1 MKQLLPILVVCAGLA
16 PALMWAGG
24 AAESAAAGG
33 ARGAY
38 LAGRGVI
45 IPPAEVHID
54 SYIAAVDYHYPLPE
68 SHLGVYMYSG
78 QRQLSMQGQEEIF
91 QIGIQ
96 GAKDRF
102 EELTPMNLAFVIDHS
117 GSMAD
122 RDKLK
127 WVQDAFDIFIEQV
140 RPKDYVSLV
149 IFDSTAK
156 VVFPATRM
164 SSRETRER
172 FRSAVRSIRPAGAT
186 NIRAGLELGCLEVMK
201 NLNRE
206 YTNRV
211 MLLSDGQDTCGNSHR
226 DILGV
231 ARGFSEQGVS
241 ISTIGVGE
249 SFDLKLMVDL
259 GKVGQGSSRFI
270 SSREEMQK
278 IFGTELDRMLVAV
291 ARELEMTLEFL
302 VDVEVLDTWGYEN
315 RRSGNTVRYYLPAL
329 HHGDYETILA
339 QVRIHPQRFSGVMD
353 VARFT
358 VRYRDAYGNPYESG
372 PHVLQASFV
381 EGPPPVAGFSDG
393 MVLHS
398 GSMLRFA
405 QNLKA
410 IGELY
415 YSDKKA
421 ENLNVALDLTVGTR
435 NELANA
441 RMRLDDRGFDEA
453 IAILDKYV
461 GTLGRELQLA
471 ENELQRF
478 QQDFEILPPSPQR
491 SIEDHFAALC
501 REIALDLRLKR
512 RGLVAVAGFAPQ
524 GAVPLGLSAALSDQV
539 VAELVQVRT
548 IRLVQTDLVALAVR
562 GQGWSAS
569 DLADKLN
576 ALEVGR
582 VLGANYILT
591 GTVMEMTGSYV
602 VFSRLL
608 NVGSGEVESA
618 AQVIVAKN

>member
-1 MKQLLPILVVCAGLA
+1 
-16 PALMWAGG
+16 
-24 AAESAAAGG
+24 
-33 ARGAY
+33 
-38 LAGRGVI
+38 
-45 IPPAEVHID
+45 
-54 SYIAAVDYHYPLPE
+54 
-68 SHLGVYMYSG
+68 
-78 QRQLSMQGQEEIF
+78 
-91 QIGIQ
+91 
-96 GAKDRF
+96 
-102 EELTPMNLAFVIDHS
+102 MNLAFVIDHS

-172 FRSAVRSIRPAGAT
+172 FRGAVRSIRPAGAT

-211 MLLSDGQDTCGNSHR
+211 MLLSDGQDTCGNSHK

-315 RRSGNTVRYYLPAL
+315 RRSGNTVRYYPPAL

-339 QVRIHPQRFSGVMD
+339 QVRIQPQRFSGVMD

-372 PHVLQASFV
+372 PHALQAAFV

-405 QNLKA
+405 QNLKKV
-410 IGELY
+410 GELY

-461 GTLGRELQLA
+461 DTLGRELQLA
-471 ENELQRF
+471 ENELRRF

-548 IRLVQTDLVALAVR
+548 IRLVQTDVVALAVR

-582 VLGANYILT
+582 ALGANYILT

-608 NVGSGEVESA
+608 NVGTGEVESA